1 MRHSLD
7 IYMSYKGKR
16 KNDKIYLDSS
26 DIRLYNKLYKC
37 IKGGINKWEIRRK
50 KLGEAELEIM
60 QVVWDSG
67 NPVTSNY
74 ILKEL
79 QERRSWQLSTLMTS
93 LASLADKGFISCDRS
108 TGRNLY
114 TSIISEKEYKTGASK
129 HFLEKLYNNSI
140 QNMITALYDSKEIKN
155 SDIEEL
161 RNFLDQLEDD

>member
-1 MRHSLD
+1 MGNTL
-7 IYMSYKGKR
+7 
-16 KNDKIYLDSS
+16 
-26 DIRLYNKLYKC
+26 
-37 IKGGINKWEIRRK
+37 K

-60 QVVWDSG
+60 QVIWDSG

-79 QERRSWQLSTLMTS
+79 PEQRSWRLSTLMTS
-93 LASLADKGFISCDRS
+93 LARLTDKGFICCDRS

-114 TSIISEKEYKTGASK
+114 TSIISENEYKTGASK

-140 QNMITALYDSKEIKN
+140 QNMITALYNNKEIKN

-161 RNFLDQLEDD
+161 RDFLDKLEDK

>member
-1 MRHSLD
+1 MGN
-7 IYMSYKGKR
+7 KQ
-16 KNDKIYLDSS
+16 KN
-26 DIRLYNKLYKC
+26 
-37 IKGGINKWEIRRK
+37 
-50 KLGEAELEIM
+50 LGEAELEIM

-79 QERRSWQLSTLMTS
+79 QERRNWPLSTLMTS
-93 LASLADKGFISCDRS
+93 LARLADKGFISCDRS

-114 TSIISEKEYKTGASK
+114 TSIISENEYKTGASK

-140 QNMITALYDSKEIKN
+140 QNMITALYQSKEIKS

-161 RNFLDQLEDD
+161 RNFLDQLEDE